1 MAVNAPVDCEPLGAL
16 APDQAPEALQAVA
29 LAEDQLNVALA
40 PLATALGPTL
50 KVTVGVGDLTDTVAD
65 CEALP
70 PGPLQIKVY
79 VALASMA
86 PVDCE
91 PIVGLLPAQA
101 PEAVQ
106 EVALADFQVKAAVP
120 PLLTVLGVALR
131 ATVGVVEATVTVV
144 DCDALPPRPV
154 HVST

>member
-1 MAVNAPVDCEPLGAL
+1 MDCEPLRVF
-16 APDQAPEALQAVA
+16 APVQAPEALQAVA
-29 LAEDQLNVALA
+29 LAEDQVNVALP

-50 KVTVGVGDLTDTVAD
+50 RVTVGVGDLTETVAD

-70 PGPLQIKVY
+70 PRPLQLKVY
-79 VALASMA
+79 VALASTA

-91 PIVGLLPAQA
+91 PLVALVPAQA

-131 ATVGVVEATVTVV
+131 ATVGAAEASVTVV